1 MEYQLEMEARKL
13 IMILRHEIHQLHP
26 LNRSPEMAYVVDR
39 VAGDMDNELPHG
51 PEFDRQLF
59 RFVQKIDFI
68 LSTQSIQL
76 SQLGRDA
83 IDDIRRLAN
92 GNHLANQNRKG
103 VAYNAFLPI
112 CLAVTKNI
120 GNTLVVA

>member
-59 RFVQKIDFI
+59 RFAQKIDFI

-83 IDDIRRLAN
+83 IDDKRRMAN
-92 GNHLANQNRKG
+92 GEPLGKPEPERRGIQRFFAHLFGCN
-103 VAYNAFLPI
+103 
-112 CLAVTKNI
+112 
-120 GNTLVVA
+120 

>member
-51 PEFDRQLF
+51 PEFDR
-59 RFVQKIDFI
+59 
-68 LSTQSIQL
+68 
-76 SQLGRDA
+76 
-83 IDDIRRLAN
+83 N
-92 GNHLANQNRKG
+92 
-103 VAYNAFLPI
+103 
-112 CLAVTKNI
+112 CLDLTKKLI
-120 GNTLVVA
+120 SFCQPKVSS

>member
-51 PEFDRQLF
+51 PEFDRNCLDLP
-59 RFVQKIDFI
+59 KK
-68 LSTQSIQL
+68 LSSFCQPKVS
-76 SQLGRDA
+76 S
-83 IDDIRRLAN
+83 
-92 GNHLANQNRKG
+92 
-103 VAYNAFLPI
+103 
-112 CLAVTKNI
+112 
-120 GNTLVVA
+120 